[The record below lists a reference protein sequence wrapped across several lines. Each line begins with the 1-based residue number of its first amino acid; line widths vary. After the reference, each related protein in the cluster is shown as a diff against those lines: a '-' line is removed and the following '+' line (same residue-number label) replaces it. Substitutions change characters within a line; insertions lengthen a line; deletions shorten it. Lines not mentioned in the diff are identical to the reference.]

1 MGHSLREQYREVREG
16 AVAGGEMSQ
25 GVQGQEPE
33 RDLTLAGLDKFYLEL
48 GLVPSTCKVDLLSSV
63 KPL

>member
-1 MGHSLREQYREVREG
+1 MGHSLREQYSEVREG
-16 AVAGGEMSQ
+16 VVAGGEMSP

-33 RDLTLAGLDKFYLEL
+33 RHLTLAGLDKFHLEL
-48 GLVPSTCKVDLLSSV
+48 GLVLSTCRVGLLSSV